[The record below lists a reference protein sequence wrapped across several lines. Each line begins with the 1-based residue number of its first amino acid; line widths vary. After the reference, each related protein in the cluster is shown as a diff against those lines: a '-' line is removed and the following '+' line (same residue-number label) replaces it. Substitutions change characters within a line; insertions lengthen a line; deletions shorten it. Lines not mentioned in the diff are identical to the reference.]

1 VTEESARV
9 IDPVFIDSVVQR
21 YGETGTLIAI
31 LSDIQ
36 KEYSYLPRAAL
47 QRISQ
52 TLGIP
57 ESQVFSVSSFFK
69 VFSLAPRG
77 KHAIR
82 VCRGTACHVKG
93 AGLLLDKLKRDLGI
107 EEGETTTDGRFTL
120 ETVRCVGCCSIAPVV
135 MVDETAHGRL
145 TQAALPKIVREI
157 PGGAGAQKKPARSAS
172 ERGAG
177 SAPTAL
183 KGKSPAERKGRAR
196 GTHAGNTPGAR
207 GGRS

>member
-1 VTEESARV
+1 MTEEKALV
-9 IDPVFIDSVVQR
+9 IDPAFIDSVVER
-21 YGETGTLIAI
+21 HGDTGTLIAI

-47 QRISQ
+47 QRVSQ
-52 TLGIP
+52 TLRIP

-77 KHAIR
+77 KHAIK

-107 EEGETTTDGRFTL
+107 EEGETTADGRFTL

-135 MVDETAHGRL
+135 MIDETAHGRL
-145 TQAALPKIVREI
+145 TQAALPKIVRET
-157 PGGAGAQKKPARSAS
+157 PGTAGPQRKRTGSTLGKH
-172 ERGAG
+172 AG
-177 SAPTAL
+177 S
-183 KGKSPAERKGRAR
+183 
-196 GTHAGNTPGAR
+196 AR
-207 GGRS
+207 GGRP